1 MYGCA
6 VMADTFDQEALV
18 HAEALHRF
26 ALRLCKDP
34 HDAEDLLQETF
45 LSAYRSFHQYKSG
58 TNCKSWL
65 FRIMHNAFR
74 KRGRKASSKVTHV
87 AIEQEG
93 GDFILHNHMMDKDK
107 TYQDNPEKR
116 LMEAIPSERMEKAL
130 AALSEDYRSVLLLAD
145 VEGLPYQEIAAI
157 LDVPIGTVR
166 SRLSRARSTVQRRLV
181 MELAK

>member
-1 MYGCA
+1 MSD
-6 VMADTFDQEALV
+6 VFNQEALV

-26 ALRLCKDP
+26 ALRLCANS

-45 LSAYRSFHQYKSG
+45 LSAFRSFHQYKPG

-74 KRGRKASSKVTHV
+74 KKWRKAEAKVTHV

-93 GDFILHNHMMDKDK
+93 GDFILHAHLMEKDK

-116 LMEAIPSERMEKAL
+116 ILDLIPSEKMQKAL
-130 AALSEDYRSVLLLAD
+130 EALSEDYRSVLLLCD
-145 VEGLPYQEIAAI
+145 VEGLSYQEVADI
-157 LDVPIGTVR
+157 LDIPLGTVR
-166 SRLSRARSTVQRRLV
+166 SRLSRARGTVQRRLV
-181 MELAK
+181 MNLAK

>member
-1 MYGCA
+1 MS
-6 VMADTFDQEALV
+6 DSFQEEALI

-26 ALRLCKDP
+26 AMRLCANP

-45 LSAYRSFHQYKSG
+45 LSAYRSFHQYKLG

-74 KRGRKASSKVTHV
+74 KKWRKASARVTHV

-93 GDFILHNHMMDKDK
+93 GEYILHNHLMESDK

-116 LMEAIPSERMEKAL
+116 VLDTIPSEEMQKAL
-130 AALSEDYRSVLLLAD
+130 ESLSEEYRSVLLLCD
-145 VEGLPYQEIAAI
+145 VEGLAYQEVADI
-157 LDVPIGTVR
+157 LDIPLGTVR
-166 SRLSRARSTVQRRLV
+166 SRLSRARGTIQRRLV
-181 MELAK
+181 MNRAR